1 MKTTILLKIYLKKRS
16 WLRLNERLKGDIG
29 KIDYLLD
36 KYSYI
41 LKGVTEKD
49 PEDRDLLAISN
60 LLHTFYNGVE
70 RLFIAVAEEYDNST
84 ISRRQFT

>member
-1 MKTTILLKIYLKKRS
+1 M
-16 WLRLNERLKGDIG
+16 NERLKGDIG
-29 KIDYLLD
+29 KVDYLLD

-41 LKGVTEKD
+41 LKDTTEEN

-70 RLFIAVAEEYDNST
+70 RLFVTIAKEYDNST
-84 ISRRQFT
+84 ISRRRFA